1 MGAKRTAHAYQIGEV
16 VNGELKILEQIRMP
30 LGKKYTKKG
39 YVVQSM
45 VYPTSEPYKK
55 CESTLKDGQ
64 GCAYKA
70 GQRVCL
76 ENSLWS
82 VESVRG
88 NIIDIDE
95 AKQVTPGIAKK
106 ILFQC
111 EYEDCDNTKMMT
123 PSNLLHQGFV
133 CNICSKSTSYP
144 ELWFMGYNKE
154 KNAGFIPQQRFDD
167 FKGHIFD
174 NVNYESRIIVETHGI
189 QHYEDR
195 DSKAW
200 KGAHKKSVA
209 SDKRKRK
216 YCKENNWT
224 LIELDC
230 RYSRFE
236 YIRNSVS
243 NEPLLDDVTDDDVKG
258 MLEIIEKNKHYP
270 TKRIIRLY
278 TVDKLS
284 TYKIADKL
292 GLTRE
297 IVTTVL
303 NKNNIKLRRG
313 GLQAGSIAHNR
324 KRVRCIETGQVYE
337 SIHKVQ
343 EEIGI
348 SEANISACC
357 KGKRKTAGGY
367 TWEYLP
373 QNEKKNRSDN

>member
-82 VESVRG
+82 VESVRK
-88 NIIDIDE
+88 NIINVDE
-95 AKQVTPGIAKK
+95 AKQVTHGSNKK

-111 EYEDCDNTKMMT
+111 ENEYCDNTKKISV
-123 PSNLLHQGFV
+123 SNLIRQGFS
-133 CNICSKSTSYP
+133 CELCSKSYYP
-144 ELWFMGYNKE
+144 ELWFMSYNEE

-174 NVNYESRIIVETHGI
+174 NVNYKKRIIVETHGI
-189 QHYEDR
+189 QHYEERSGFLDHER
-195 DSKAW
+195 TI
-200 KGAHKKSVA
+200 A
-209 SDKRKRK
+209 SDERKRR

-243 NEPLLDDVTDDDVKG
+243 NEPLLDDVTDNDVKG
-258 MLEIIEKNKHYP
+258 MLKIIEKNKHYP
-270 TKRIIRLY
+270 TKKIIRLY

-303 NKNNIKLRRG
+303 NKNNIKLRSG
-313 GLQAGSIAHNR
+313 GLQVGSIAHNR
-324 KRVRCIETGQVYE
+324 KPVRCIETGQVYE

-343 EEIGI
+343 EKIGI

-373 QNEKKNRSDN
+373 QEKKNHSAN

>member
-82 VESVRG
+82 VESIRG

-111 EYEDCDNTKMMT
+111 EHEDCDNTKMMT
-123 PSNLLHQGFV
+123 PSNLLHQGFA

-195 DSKAW
+195 DGKAW

-230 RYSRFE
+230 RYSEFE
-236 YIRNSVS
+236 HIRNSVA
-243 NEPLLDDVTDDDVKG
+243 NDPLLDDVTDDDVKG
-258 MLEIIEKNKHYP
+258 MMEIIEKNKRYP
-270 TKRIIRLY
+270 TKKIIRLY
-278 TVDKLS
+278 TLDKLS

-297 IVTTVL
+297 IVTRVL
-303 NKNNIKLRRG
+303 DKNNIKLRIG
-313 GLQAGSIAHNR
+313 GIQVGSIAHNR
-324 KRVRCIETGQVYE
+324 KRVRCIETGRMYE
-337 SIHKVQ
+337 SIHEVH
-343 EEIGI
+343 EETGI
-348 SEANISACC
+348 SESNISGCC

-367 TWEYLP
+367 TWEYVP
-373 QNEKKNRSDN
+373 QNEKKTPSNN